1 MSSGDNGWKLTG
13 SRDARIELPACG
25 WSPNAARTAVRE
37 VLATWGLD
45 DPEHLVELV
54 ATELVSNVVRHVGED
69 FCLSISAD
77 GAIVTLTVQDPSPEL
92 PVRRIPDEH
101 GGRGLFII
109 EAVSASWGVDEI
121 RDDGK
126 RVWARLDL
134 PEPTAADG

>member
-1 MSSGDNGWKLTG
+1 LEVTG
-13 SRDARIELPACG
+13 NRDGRIELPARG
-25 WSPNAARTAVRE
+25 WSTNAARTAVRE
-37 VLATWGLD
+37 ALSAWGLD

-77 GAIVTLTVQDPSPEL
+77 GAIITLTVQDPSPEL
-92 PVRRIPDEH
+92 PARRIPDEH
-101 GGRGLFII
+101 SGRGLFII

-134 PEPTAADG
+134 H